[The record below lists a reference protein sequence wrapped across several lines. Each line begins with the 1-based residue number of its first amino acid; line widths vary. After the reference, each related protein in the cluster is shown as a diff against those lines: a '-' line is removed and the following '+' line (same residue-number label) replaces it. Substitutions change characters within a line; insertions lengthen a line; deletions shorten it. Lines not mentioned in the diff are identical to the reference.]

1 MGRYIAIG
9 IVTDIRFQDEIDK
22 EIVINAF
29 PESIFDYSRWADSRT
44 ISIRDDYP
52 GYVIAK
58 LRKAVLG
65 FIDNPG
71 EKPSGFGSED
81 DLFREE
87 QINQILI
94 DSTMSEIRAISSK
107 RSWVTFQKSREAGF
121 VHLAGDHW
129 GVWFNCFI
137 ISIMP
142 QKFYPKRNHYTHEIV
157 EKLEMLLHKLI
168 PDNDLKEMV
177 KCFITL

>member
-9 IVTDIRFQDEIDK
+9 IVTDIRFQDEIDRT
-22 EIVINAF
+22 IVKNAF
-29 PESIFDYSRWADSRT
+29 PESIFDYSQWADRRM
-44 ISIRDDYP
+44 ISVRDDFP
-52 GYVIAK
+52 GYEIAK
-58 LRKAVLG
+58 LRKTVLG
-65 FIDNPG
+65 FIDDPG
-71 EKPSGFGSED
+71 ETQ
-81 DLFREE
+81 LQEE

-121 VHLAGDHW
+121 VHLAGGHW